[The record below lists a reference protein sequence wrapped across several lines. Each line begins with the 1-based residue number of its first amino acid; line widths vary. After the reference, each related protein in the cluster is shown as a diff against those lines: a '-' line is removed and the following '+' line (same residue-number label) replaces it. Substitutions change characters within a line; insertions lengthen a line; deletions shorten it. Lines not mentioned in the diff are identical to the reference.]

1 MTSKVNAMPAGSRR
15 VAGAL
20 ALAAIALASV
30 LAASVGLAHIT
41 YVYNA
46 NVNFATPTLSSA
58 PVVWLAGSNYKQV
71 QLSLTNKSN
80 PVVSLTIPVTNS
92 TEIYVYQALELK
104 VNNAFGTNTPYLN
117 VTSCSFTATVSGF
130 SIKNVTIVVYPTTG
144 SPTSPTGTIVLYPST
159 TGCKVSGS
167 VALSQGTTYY
177 VDFEVFPSLPLPY
190 AAAGTS
196 LGSLTLYF
204 IVGNGSATT
213 VGAP

>member
-1 MTSKVNAMPAGSRR
+1 MPAGTRR

-46 NVNFATPTLSSA
+46 VVNFATPVNYSA
-58 PVVWLAGSNYKQV
+58 PVVWLAGSNANQV
-71 QLSLTNKSN
+71 HLSLTNKSN
-80 PVVSLTIPVTNS
+80 PVVTLTIPVTNA

-104 VNNAFGTNTPYLN
+104 VNKAFGTNTPYLN

-159 TGCKVSGS
+159 TGCTVSSTYNS
-167 VALSQGTTYY
+167 VALQQGQTYY
-177 VDFEVFPSLPLPY
+177 VDFEVFPALPVPY

-204 IVGNGSATT
+204 IIGNGSATT